1 MNISLSVTGK
11 DPIEKQLTQIAGLT
25 GAIVAE
31 ESEIGLRGLTRENFY
46 RYGQVYPNKL
56 GGTSTGYWKKAGDAT
71 SSEVDGDAVRIWIV
85 ETPGIGG
92 LVGVKRH
99 YTGGGTIKPSG
110 RVSEVT
116 KKPIQYL
123 TIPISP
129 ASHGKTVAMMQ
140 SLGVIYRKGSA
151 LFMHPKGSKRS
162 DSDDAIFALKKS
174 IGPQQPNPYILPTN
188 DEYFK
193 VVATVVENLTDT
205 D

>member
-1 MNISLSVTGK
+1 MNVSLSIGGK
-11 DPIEKQLTQIAGLT
+11 DPIEKQLAQIAGMT
-25 GAIVAE
+25 GEIVASQSF
-31 ESEIGLRGLTRENFY
+31 ESARELTARNFF
-46 RYGQVYPNKL
+46 RYGDVYPNKL
-56 GGTSTGYWKKAGDAT
+56 GGQSTGYWEKAGNAT
-71 SSEVDGDAVRIWIV
+71 NADSQGSEIRIWIT
-85 ETPGIGG
+85 ETQGLGG

-123 TIPISP
+123 TIPIAP
-129 ASHGKTVAMMQ
+129 AAHGKTVAMMQ
-140 SLGVIYRKGSA
+140 RLGVIYRKGSA

-162 DSDDAIFALKKS
+162 DSDEAIFALKKS

>member
-11 DPIEKQLTQIAGLT
+11 DPVEKQLTQIAGLT
-25 GAIVAE
+25 GAIVADNA
-31 ESEIGLRGLTRENFY
+31 EIGLRGLTRENFY

-71 SSEVDGDAVRIWIV
+71 SSEVNGDAVQIWIV

-99 YTGGGTIKPSG
+99 YTGGGTIKASG
-110 RVSEVT
+110 RMSEVT

-129 ASHGKTVAMMQ
+129 SSHGRTVAMMQ

-162 DSDDAIFALKKS
+162 DSDEAIFALKKS

>member
-1 MNISLSVTGK
+1 VNISLSVTGK

-31 ESEIGLRGLTRENFY
+31 ESEIGIRGLTRENFY

-71 SSEVDGDAVRIWIV
+71 SSEVNGDAVQIWIV
-85 ETPGIGG
+85 ETPGVGG

-110 RVSEVT
+110 RMSEVT

-129 ASHGKTVAMMQ
+129 ASHGRTVAMMQ

-151 LFMHPKGSKRS
+151 LFIHPKGSKQS
-162 DSDDAIFALKKS
+162 DSDEAIFALKKS